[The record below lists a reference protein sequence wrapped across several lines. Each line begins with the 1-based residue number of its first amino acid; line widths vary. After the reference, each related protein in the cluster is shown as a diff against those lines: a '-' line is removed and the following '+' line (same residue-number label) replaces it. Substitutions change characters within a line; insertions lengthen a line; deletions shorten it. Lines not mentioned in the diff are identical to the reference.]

1 MTTKDLPEG
10 WHWRELGEVANF
22 INGRAFKPSDWG
34 TEGLPIVRIQNLT
47 DPNKPFNYYNGDY
60 EPRHFIQNGDI
71 LVSWSASL
79 GVFKWGRGDALL
91 NQHIFKVEPHNEL
104 INKDFFAYVIQTK
117 IDEMKH
123 RVHGSTMKH
132 ITKGLFLSLK
142 IPLPPLE
149 TQRRIVEILERA
161 DALRRKRQE
170 ADEKTSQILQAAFVK
185 MFGDPVRNEM
195 GWDTDI
201 IDNHTS
207 IKVTKG
213 STPTTYGYKWEDEG
227 VLFLRSEC
235 ITPDEVSLTGSMY
248 ISQEAHDSMKR
259 SKVFP
264 GDILIRITGEVGIS
278 AIFPEYL
285 KEANINQHIAIV
297 RLEENCSLDPL
308 FLMNQLNTQD
318 FRNHFVSITRGVTH
332 PHLSLQQIRE
342 TKIIVPPLELQQ
354 QFARL
359 VERVETMRERQTKSK
374 EQINEMFQGLMQKA
388 FRGELVA

>member
-201 IDNHTS
+201 IDNHT
-207 IKVTKG
+207 
-213 STPTTYGYKWEDEG
+213 
-227 VLFLRSEC
+227 
-235 ITPDEVSLTGSMY
+235 
-248 ISQEAHDSMKR
+248 
-259 SKVFP
+259 
-264 GDILIRITGEVGIS
+264 
-278 AIFPEYL
+278 
-285 KEANINQHIAIV
+285 
-297 RLEENCSLDPL
+297 
-308 FLMNQLNTQD
+308 
-318 FRNHFVSITRGVTH
+318 
-332 PHLSLQQIRE
+332 
-342 TKIIVPPLELQQ
+342 
-354 QFARL
+354 
-359 VERVETMRERQTKSK
+359 
-374 EQINEMFQGLMQKA
+374 
-388 FRGELVA
+388 

>member
-1 MTTKDLPEG
+1 MARL
-10 WHWRELGEVANF
+10 R
-22 INGRAFKPSDWG
+22 FKPSDWG